1 MELVF
6 IVAGIVYAKPLWQH
20 AKDIFKHC
28 YFIPI
33 AFAVNF
39 VVILFSLLISG
50 DSLAALDKSA
60 LQLLSL
66 PALALIALHKP
77 QQKWLWYGLFFGTL
91 GALLFAIYQRFGLGI
106 ERAHGFRQIIM
117 FGDIAM
123 AMALMSLAGLIRYSE
138 TKLAPLLYI
147 SFFAGLGASV
157 LSVTKGGWVALCL
170 SLIPLYIYSSK
181 KLRQKIVLTAV
192 LGIGVLVLAAFI
204 PELGVG
210 KRIAE
215 VRIDWQRY
223 LTGDPVTSFGARI
236 EMWQSAIRMFVA
248 NPFIGVGHSN
258 YHQEIQVFFQAG
270 QVSQYTST
278 FHHAHN
284 EMLHALATKGILGGI
299 ALVLLY
305 GAPLAF
311 FVKILRRKDANQAY
325 ALAGVLLVTAYIDFG
340 LTQSLFAHHVGTA
353 FYALCVSVLAGLC
366 LSAPDEALTPLA
378 LQQRFARLVP
388 YFGSPKS
395 AWFIVFFATALA
407 AATEPLIPAALKL
420 LLDRGFQK
428 GSIDIWMV
436 PATIIGIFALRG
448 IAGYIAEITVTK
460 ITAKGLM
467 RMRRDMFDKLLNAKF
482 KLFSDQSASELAN
495 SVVYEVNSGAGLLVG
510 AIVSLTRDVVTLV
523 ALIFYLLYL
532 NWQLTLIVAI
542 MLPAV
547 ALIMTKLSKKLYG
560 ITKSTQG
567 STDDL
572 AYVVEENV
580 LAHRDIRLHTAQLD
594 QASRFAGISETLRR
608 LSIRSTQTSAAMKP
622 LTQML
627 AAVALSTVIS
637 VALLQSADGAISVGA
652 FTAFVTAML
661 LLVAPI
667 KHLSEITNPIT
678 RGLAALERGFALLD
692 QTENEECG
700 TFSKERADGKI
711 EFNDVSVSYNS
722 DTGLVVDHFNLSIS
736 HGETIAL
743 VGASGSG
750 KTTLVN
756 LLPRFLEPTS
766 GRISLDGQELKDW
779 DLGALRHQFAFVSQH
794 VVMLNDSIGNNVALG
809 QVLEQSD
816 NINRKRQ
823 QQRITECLQAAR
835 LGELIADLPQG
846 INTNVGHNAVQ
857 LSGGQR
863 QRLAIARA
871 LYKDAP
877 ILILDEATSALDTES
892 ERAVQDALQTLM
904 QGRTT
909 LVIAHR
915 LSTVEHA
922 NRIVMM
928 GAGRI
933 LEIGTHAE
941 LLALDGAY
949 AKLYRLGLH
958 ST

>member
-1 MELVF
+1 
-6 IVAGIVYAKPLWQH
+6 
-20 AKDIFKHC
+20 
-28 YFIPI
+28 
-33 AFAVNF
+33 
-39 VVILFSLLISG
+39 
-50 DSLAALDKSA
+50 
-60 LQLLSL
+60 
-66 PALALIALHKP
+66 
-77 QQKWLWYGLFFGTL
+77 
-91 GALLFAIYQRFGLGI
+91 
-106 ERAHGFRQIIM
+106 
-117 FGDIAM
+117 
-123 AMALMSLAGLIRYSE
+123 
-138 TKLAPLLYI
+138 
-147 SFFAGLGASV
+147 
-157 LSVTKGGWVALCL
+157 
-170 SLIPLYIYSSK
+170 
-181 KLRQKIVLTAV
+181 
-192 LGIGVLVLAAFI
+192 
-204 PELGVG
+204 
-210 KRIAE
+210 
-215 VRIDWQRY
+215 
-223 LTGDPVTSFGARI
+223 
-236 EMWQSAIRMFVA
+236 
-248 NPFIGVGHSN
+248 
-258 YHQEIQVFFQAG
+258 
-270 QVSQYTST
+270 
-278 FHHAHN
+278 
-284 EMLHALATKGILGGI
+284 
-299 ALVLLY
+299 
-305 GAPLAF
+305 
-311 FVKILRRKDANQAY
+311 
-325 ALAGVLLVTAYIDFG
+325 
-340 LTQSLFAHHVGTA
+340 
-353 FYALCVSVLAGLC
+353 
-366 LSAPDEALTPLA
+366 
-378 LQQRFARLVP
+378 
-388 YFGSPKS
+388 
-395 AWFIVFFATALA
+395 
-407 AATEPLIPAALKL
+407 
-420 LLDRGFQK
+420 
-428 GSIDIWMV
+428 
-436 PATIIGIFALRG
+436 
-448 IAGYIAEITVTK
+448 
-460 ITAKGLM
+460 M

-495 SVVYEVNSGAGLLVG
+495 SVVYEVNSGASLLVG

-692 QTENEECG
+692 QTEDEECG

-722 DTGLVVDHFNLSIS
+722 ETGLAVDHFNLSIS

-809 QVLEQSD
+809 QTD
-816 NINRKRQ
+816 TINR
-823 QQRITECLQAAR
+823 QRVKECLQAAR

-928 GAGRI
+928 GAGKI

-941 LLALDGAY
+941 LLVLDGAY

>member
-1 MELVF
+1 
-6 IVAGIVYAKPLWQH
+6 
-20 AKDIFKHC
+20 
-28 YFIPI
+28 
-33 AFAVNF
+33 
-39 VVILFSLLISG
+39 
-50 DSLAALDKSA
+50 
-60 LQLLSL
+60 
-66 PALALIALHKP
+66 
-77 QQKWLWYGLFFGTL
+77 
-91 GALLFAIYQRFGLGI
+91 
-106 ERAHGFRQIIM
+106 
-117 FGDIAM
+117 
-123 AMALMSLAGLIRYSE
+123 
-138 TKLAPLLYI
+138 
-147 SFFAGLGASV
+147 
-157 LSVTKGGWVALCL
+157 
-170 SLIPLYIYSSK
+170 
-181 KLRQKIVLTAV
+181 
-192 LGIGVLVLAAFI
+192 
-204 PELGVG
+204 
-210 KRIAE
+210 
-215 VRIDWQRY
+215 
-223 LTGDPVTSFGARI
+223 
-236 EMWQSAIRMFVA
+236 
-248 NPFIGVGHSN
+248 
-258 YHQEIQVFFQAG
+258 
-270 QVSQYTST
+270 
-278 FHHAHN
+278 
-284 EMLHALATKGILGGI
+284 
-299 ALVLLY
+299 
-305 GAPLAF
+305 
-311 FVKILRRKDANQAY
+311 
-325 ALAGVLLVTAYIDFG
+325 
-340 LTQSLFAHHVGTA
+340 
-353 FYALCVSVLAGLC
+353 
-366 LSAPDEALTPLA
+366 
-378 LQQRFARLVP
+378 
-388 YFGSPKS
+388 
-395 AWFIVFFATALA
+395 
-407 AATEPLIPAALKL
+407 
-420 LLDRGFQK
+420 
-428 GSIDIWMV
+428 MV

-722 DTGLVVDHFNLSIS
+722 DTGLAVDHFNLSIS

-766 GRISLDGQELKDW
+766 GRISLDGHELKEW

-794 VVMLNDSIGNNVALG
+794 VVMLNDSIANNVALG

-816 NINRKRQ
+816 TIKHQRQ

-928 GAGRI
+928 GAGKI